1 MAQEQESSS
10 TSTSI
15 PRVGKHSKGYDPRQ
29 VDAFVAQAHR
39 LYDEGDPSL
48 TLASIQNASFAMVK
62 GGYVPAKVDAM
73 LDRLKS
79 ALCDKQTLAEI
90 SELGRVAWKAQM
102 EDSLHELQRHADR
115 DHGARFASGQ
125 HKALS
130 YKRKQVDRLIDDIM
144 DKAAYELSEVTTDG
158 THPAVGDDPYPNL
171 NAKAIENAAFTVVK
185 GPRGYDQRQ
194 VDYYLATCADLLNRL
209 ESYQRLNENG
219 SIPAAGTVESAAPST
234 PVNGVKPLF
243 ANVPQAPV
251 AGTQENSASS
261 TNSMASVS
269 GTPAQAAAEQPDST
283 HGSFDELHA
292 QEEAIFN
299 TGTVSPSPVIVPP
312 TVSQTPAAPVAAA
325 ALPFSED
332 SAPTETIAPVVEN
345 HDTPSASTL
354 GPGTH
359 SAAHASLSSIQP
371 ITPAPRTIPS
381 YERAASQTPSTSVAQ
396 APSAPNTAD
405 DKTDDAETVA
415 PAQTKPFVAE
425 QPQASETLSSL
436 ALMAHETSSIPQSS
450 SSLDEA
456 KSIFDTLSV
465 PKLTSVSIPDL
476 PMPSSTH
483 APTDSSDQSQN
494 SGERNDDAVR
504 RYIRE
509 SQMNIDIPDLA
520 FPDASS
526 GRDLA
531 PRQ

>member
-15 PRVGKHSKGYDPRQ
+15 PRVGKHSRGYDPRQ

-62 GGYVPAKVDAM
+62 GGYVPANVDAM

-102 EDSLHELQRHADR
+102 EESLRELQRHADR

-125 HKALS
+125 HKMLS
-130 YKRKQVDRLIDDIM
+130 YKRKQVDQLIYDIM

-158 THPAVGDDPYPNL
+158 THPAVGNDPYPNL

-194 VDYYLATCADLLNRL
+194 VDYYLATCADLLGRL

-219 SIPAAGTVESAAPST
+219 SIPASGTVERPASAA

-243 ANVPQAPV
+243 ANVPQTQGDEPENPATSPSIAADGSNAPV
-251 AGTQENSASS
+251 
-261 TNSMASVS
+261 
-269 GTPAQAAAEQPDST
+269 QATMGQADST
-283 HGSFDELHA
+283 QGSFDELHA

-299 TGTVSPSPVIVPP
+299 AGTVAPSPVIPP
-312 TVSQTPAAPVAAA
+312 ATISQMPAAPVAAA

-332 SAPTETIAPVVEN
+332 SAPTETIAPVVED

-359 SAAHASLSSIQP
+359 SASHASLSSIQP

-381 YERAASQTPSTSVAQ
+381 YERAAAAQTPSTPATQ
-396 APSAPNTAD
+396 TPSDSNASD
-405 DKTDDAETVA
+405 DKADNAETVA
-415 PAQTKPFVAE
+415 PTQMKPFVAE
-425 QPQASETLSSL
+425 QPQTSETLSSL
-436 ALMAHETSSIPQSS
+436 ASMVHETSSIPQSS

-476 PMPSSTH
+476 PMPSSAHTS
-483 APTDSSDQSQN
+483 TESTDQSQN
-494 SGERNDDAVR
+494 SVETNDDAVR

-520 FPDASS
+520 FPDAPS
-526 GRDLA
+526 GRDSA